1 MSQLTWTDIAATI
14 LTDMRGMYPN
24 ARKPD
29 PAIAQ
34 AWATALARSRRTYP
48 AAAWREAV
56 TVWAVSHSEPPT
68 PHDIIVSAGQ
78 VIDAWQSDPRRSVE
92 LESFRNANLRAREAR
107 GELPVG
113 TAPES
118 PSDGQRVGIEA
129 GLGGKHA
136 AGRKAW
142 ENLRAELRRRREA
155 EAAAEKAARLE
166 AERAAAD
173 AVEGA
178 A

>member
-1 MSQLTWTDIAATI
+1 MSHLTWTDIAATI
-14 LTDMRGMYPN
+14 LADMRGMYPN

-29 PAIAQ
+29 PAITQ

-78 VIDAWQSDPRRSVE
+78 VIDAWQSDPRRSKE

-118 PSDGQRVGIEA
+118 PSDGQPVPIET
-129 GLGGKHA
+129 LGKHD

-155 EAAAEKAARLE
+155 EAAAEKAARLDD
-166 AERAAAD
+166 ERAAAD

>member
-14 LTDMRGMYPN
+14 LADMRGIYPN

-78 VIDAWQSDPRRSVE
+78 VIDAWQSDPRRSKE

-107 GELPVG
+107 GELPAG

-118 PSDGQRVGIEA
+118 PSDGQPVPIETM
-129 GLGGKHA
+129 GKHA

-142 ENLRAELRRRREA
+142 ENLRAEIRRRREA
-155 EAAAEKAARLE
+155 EAAAEKAARLDD
-166 AERAAAD
+166 ERAAAD

>member
-14 LTDMRGMYPN
+14 LADMRGMYPN

-29 PAIAQ
+29 PAITQ

-48 AAAWREAV
+48 AAVWREAV

-68 PHDIIVSAGQ
+68 PHDVIVSAGQ

-118 PSDGQRVGIEA
+118 PSDGQPEAIEA
-129 GLGGKHA
+129 RCKHD

-155 EAAAEKAARLE
+155 EAAAEKAARLD
-166 AERAAAD
+166 AERAATD

>member
-29 PAIAQ
+29 PTITQ

-48 AAAWREAV
+48 AAVWREAV

-68 PHDIIVSAGQ
+68 PHDVIVSAGQ
-78 VIDAWQSDPRRSVE
+78 VIDAWQSDPRRAKE

-118 PSDGQRVGIEA
+118 PSDGQPVPIET
-129 GLGGKHA
+129 LGKHA

-142 ENLRAELRRRREA
+142 ENMRAELRRRREA
-155 EAAAEKAARLE
+155 EEAAKKAARSE
-166 AERAAAD
+166 AEASAAG

>member
-14 LTDMRGMYPN
+14 LADMRGMYPN

-29 PAIAQ
+29 PAITQ
-34 AWATALARSRRTYP
+34 AWATAMARSRRTYP
-48 AAAWREAV
+48 AAVWREAV

-118 PSDGQRVGIEA
+118 PSDGQPVAIEA
-129 GLGGKHA
+129 RGKHD

-155 EAAAEKAARLE
+155 EAAAEKAARSE
-166 AERAAAD
+166 AEASAAG

>member
-14 LTDMRGMYPN
+14 LADMRGMYPN

-29 PAIAQ
+29 PAITQ

-48 AAAWREAV
+48 AAVWREAV

-78 VIDAWQSDPRRSVE
+78 VIDGWQSDPRRSAE
-92 LESFRNANLRAREAR
+92 LETFRNANLRAREAR

-118 PSDGQRVGIEA
+118 PSDGQPVAIEEA
-129 GLGGKHA
+129 MGKHA
-136 AGRKAW
+136 VGRKAW

-155 EAAAEKAARLE
+155 EAAAEKAARLD
-166 AERAAAD
+166 AERAAMGTA
-173 AVEGA
+173 EGA